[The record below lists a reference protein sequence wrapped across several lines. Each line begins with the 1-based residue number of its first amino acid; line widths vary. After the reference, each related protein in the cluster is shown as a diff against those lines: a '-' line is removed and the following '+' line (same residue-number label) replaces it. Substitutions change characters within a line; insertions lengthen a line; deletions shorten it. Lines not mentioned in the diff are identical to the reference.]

1 MNFPDFININKDW
14 AYGSIE
20 LGDYVVCDGLA
31 KDNNDLVVYTHAHED
46 HVNNNLIAEAYKK
59 NINVVMTEITREL
72 CSSYMTVNLD
82 YDFNLKVIPSNEL
95 VLFDNVSIKLLEA
108 KHILGSS
115 QIEVHDKKYGKIGYS
130 GDFGEE
136 VNEVIDVD
144 FLVLDSTYSGDFK
157 NRKWTMEEALSRL
170 VEDIKTNVGKQ
181 DINLIADSGL
191 LQFILHHLNIW
202 SEHPTVI
209 TGKKEKG
216 WSTVYSKYQYNQ
228 PKNFALKGSDEERE
242 LKMANQSVITIG
254 HDRSILNEIP
264 KGLTYIVKN
273 IGIENEEPI
282 NEINENLKRVG
293 LSSHATG
300 TSVIDYVEKVNPSY
314 VITDSSRSSNNAKK
328 LSELIGSQLGIPSIA
343 FDQIQNVKV

>member
-20 LGDYVVCDGLA
+20 LGQKVVCDGLV
-31 KDNNDLVVYTHAHED
+31 KSKNDLVVYSHAHED
-46 HVNNNLIAEAYKK
+46 HVNNTLIAQAYIQDK
-59 NINVVMTEITREL
+59 NVVMSEITREL

-82 YDFNLKVIPSNEL
+82 YDFNLKVIPNDEL
-95 VLFDNVSIKLLEA
+95 VEFENVSIKLLEA

-130 GDFGEE
+130 GDFGED
-136 VNEVIDVD
+136 VFDTIDVD
-144 FLVLDSTYSGDFK
+144 FLVLDSTYSGDFQ
-157 NRKWTMEEALSRL
+157 NRKWSMEYALECL
-170 VEDIKTNVGKQ
+170 IDDIQSNLGKQ

-191 LQFILHHLNIW
+191 LQFILHNLNIW
-202 SEHPTVI
+202 SDFPEVI
-209 TGKKEKG
+209 SGKKEKG
-216 WSTVYSKYQYNQ
+216 WSEVYSKHQYNQ
-228 PKNFALKGSDEERE
+228 PKKFAIKGSDEERQ
-242 LKMANQSVITIG
+242 LKMTNPTVITVG
-254 HDRSILNEIP
+254 HNRSILNEIP

-282 NEINENLKRVG
+282 NQINENLKRVG

-300 TSVIDYVEKVNPSY
+300 TNVVDYVDKVKPSY

-328 LSELIGSQLGIPSIA
+328 LAELIGGQLGIPAIS
-343 FDQIQNVKV
+343 